1 MGIAIN
7 TLIHYH
13 QHIQDLPRYPNW
25 NIALRVSGEKPL
37 LTDMPF
43 VQSEAHADVQMR
55 RFNTFI
61 MQFDHTLILFS
72 FQKPSTTLL
81 VFEI

>member
-1 MGIAIN
+1 
-7 TLIHYH
+7 
-13 QHIQDLPRYPNW
+13 
-25 NIALRVSGEKPL
+25 
-37 LTDMPF
+37 MPF
-43 VQSEAHADVQMR
+43 VQSEAHADVQIR

-81 VFEI
+81 VFEIWEITLTKKILRTSPEDMEGVTESAKHCLD